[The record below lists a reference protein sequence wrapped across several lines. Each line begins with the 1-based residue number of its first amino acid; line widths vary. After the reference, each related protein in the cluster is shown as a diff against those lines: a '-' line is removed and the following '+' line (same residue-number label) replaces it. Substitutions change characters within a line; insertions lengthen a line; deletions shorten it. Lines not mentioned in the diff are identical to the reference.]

1 MYYTQA
7 EVIVFCFR
15 PTNLGRISIESI
27 RRPTDLGRI
36 SVESIKF

>member
-15 PTNLGRISIESI
+15 PNLRRISIESI
-27 RRPTDLGRI
+27 LRPTSLSRI
-36 SVESIKF
+36 SLESIKF